1 MTVVSMTV
9 VSRQSVRLAGPL
21 VALASLLFLVALMVA
36 APALAADTAVLR
48 GKHIVF
54 VEPYGPDSAT
64 NVPLALMRDEI
75 ARKTGA
81 TVDVVPVGGRAG
93 GSVLD
98 YVLSPPPAIAEDAV
112 VFAVLDIVSR
122 SLAESAG
129 DRTRLLQAM
138 QPVAT
143 VSGALSSA
151 LIVADNSAVRTID
164 DLLARARTRPLKIVG
179 LGRKAAFGIELAML
193 EKATG
198 LTLDEKIV
206 STRAEIL
213 AALASGEADAGFL
226 VTVTLLP
233 STKDA
238 PPPVRPI
245 LTFAGKRNP
254 GLPDIP
260 TFREAVAKDKK
271 GTAIAGMVAVFA
283 PLRTPKPVVAAMASV
298 LRDIA
303 AEPEIKAAAA
313 ARNYPLAVAPA
324 AAVSDEM
331 ARVARMIKQHKA
343 YLDR

>member
-1 MTVVSMTV
+1 MTVL
-9 VSRQSVRLAGPL
+9 SRQSVRRAGPP
-21 VALASLLFLVALMVA
+21 VALAWLLFLAALVMS
-36 APALAADTAVLR
+36 APALAVDTAVLR
-48 GKHIVF
+48 GRHIVF
-54 VEPYGPDSAT
+54 VEPYGPDTAT

-75 ARKTGA
+75 ARKIGA
-81 TVDVVPVGGRAG
+81 TVEIVPVGGRAG

-98 YVLSPPPAIAEDAV
+98 YALSPPPAIAEDAI
-112 VFAVLDIVSR
+112 VFAVLDIVNR

-129 DRTRLLQAM
+129 ERTRLLQAM
-138 QPVAT
+138 QPVVT

-151 LIVADNSAVRTID
+151 LIVADNSALRTID

-226 VTVTLLP
+226 VTATLLP
-233 STKDA
+233 SSKGA
-238 PPPVRPI
+238 PPPVHPI
-245 LTFAGKRNP
+245 LTFAARRSP
-254 GLPDIP
+254 SLPDVP
-260 TFREAVAKDKK
+260 TFREAVAKGKK
-271 GTAIAGMVAVFA
+271 GTAIASTVAIFA
-283 PLRTPKPVVAAMASV
+283 PLRTPKPIVAAMASV

-324 AAVSDEM
+324 ATVSDEM
-331 ARVARMIKQHKA
+331 ARVARMIKQHKT